1 MIKVEYNDHMGDC
14 LKPVQMA
21 RGSYNRT
28 TEWEAMKCQCGF
40 IGDSCY
46 CPSCDTHSCTGTMK
60 EKDRRLLTML
70 ARGMGDKE
78 YRNIIEDIGSTN
90 SYEEIER
97 LIWKFR
103 HTPAHLAP
111 FGHNFLTV
119 YFEAPVF
126 VMRQIVK
133 HKFLRLSEMS
143 MRYVRGMPEY
153 YKPKSWRAMADD
165 VKQGSVG
172 DHSVQDAWYDDLD
185 YAYETDKTNYDWA
198 LDHGLC
204 AEQARTFLRLCHMT
218 QGYMSGSMDA
228 WANLVIQRIDP
239 HAQYETQLFARKVDD
254 VCNETWPISWPALTE
269 GVQR

>member
-28 TEWEAMKCQCGF
+28 TEWN
-40 IGDSCY
+40 D
-46 CPSCDTHSCTGTMK
+46 DGTMK

-70 ARGMGDKE
+70 ARGMGQKE
-78 YRNIIEDIGSTN
+78 YDDLLKEAREGDTESV
-90 SYEEIER
+90 
-97 LIWKFR
+97 LWKFR

-153 YKPKSWRAMADD
+153 YRPKSWRAMADD

-172 DHSVQDAWYDDLD
+172 DVDEWLQGDLYHAVYYAHASDGREYDSMLDA
-185 YAYETDKTNYDWA
+185 
-198 LDHGLC
+198 GLC
-204 AEQARTFLRLCHMT
+204 PEQARTFLRLCHMT

-228 WANLVIQRIDP
+228 WSNLVIQRIDP
-239 HAQYETQLFARKVDD
+239 HAQYETQLFARQVDD
-254 VCNETWPISWPALTE
+254 ICNEVWPISWPALTE

>member
-1 MIKVEYNDHMGDC
+1 MIKVTYNDHMGDC

-28 TEWEAMKCQCGF
+28 TEWREDG
-40 IGDSCY
+40 S
-46 CPSCDTHSCTGTMK
+46 MK
-60 EKDRRLLTML
+60 EADKRLLKML
-70 ARGMGDKE
+70 ARGMGQKE
-78 YRNIIEDIGSTN
+78 YDDLVREAKEGDTESI
-90 SYEEIER
+90 
-97 LIWKFR
+97 LWKFR
-103 HTPAHLAP
+103 HTPAHTAP

-143 MRYVRGMPEY
+143 MRYVRSMPEY
-153 YKPKSWRAMADD
+153 YKPESWRAMADD

-172 DHSVQDAWYDDLD
+172 DHSMQNTWYGGID
-185 YAYETDKTNYDWA
+185 YSYETDKTNYNWA

-218 QGYMSGSMDA
+218 QGYMSGSIDA

-239 HAQYETQLFARKVDD
+239 HAQYETQIFARKVDEI
-254 VCNETWPISWPALTE
+254 CNETWPISWPALTE